1 MSTTESASKN
11 ASTPSQETHTS
22 NGSSA
27 KAPSAHIDAEDDDG
41 IPIDRGYAWVIVFAC
56 MACNMLCLGLQRA
69 YGILFV
75 EFLVL
80 FRMPVGLTT
89 LVMAIQ
95 SGFTS
100 VAALLTQTVVLSFL
114 SERQTMMIGGLCG
127 GLGMSLS
134 YFATSLYFLIFTQS
148 LLVGIA
154 KAMIMGPSFVIVNKY
169 FRKRRSLAMAVN
181 ILGGNFGSILMP
193 ILTNALLTE
202 YGVRGALL
210 VLGAV
215 YLNVVAAACL
225 LRPLHQYRRRGRNKA
240 KDDTVKPENPIP
252 LKQVGAL
259 QPALSK
265 DLRNRGQVTAG
276 TPLGISIPEI
286 TVVIENNLDLDD
298 NENNV
303 KDFQESDVTDSADT
317 INNSQGTV
325 EDTSKSFSSQNSQR
339 SEENKKKKSNCSKF
353 LDMFD
358 FKLFKKPPFLVILI
372 ACSLGQVPQN
382 LYGMYL
388 PALAV
393 DKGVDR
399 QRSALLVT
407 IFGGC
412 GLCAR
417 LAIGWFAD
425 LNIIKRYILVAILMT
440 LSCTAGLL
448 TPLYTGF
455 DELVL
460 FSVSYGV
467 VGIVFFSLFP
477 VVMVDLIGLNNLAK
491 GLGFAQLFQGILITV
506 AHPVIGHLRDVTG
519 NYHASYYVM
528 SACGLMCSAI
538 LMLTPLATRHEKRTL
553 HETQRNTERA
563 AAPQPLKG

>member
-154 KAMIMGPSFVIVNKY
+154 NAMIIGPSFVIVNKY
-169 FRKRRSLAMAVN
+169 FRKRRSLATAVN
-181 ILGGNFGSILMP
+181 TLGGNFGSMLMP
-193 ILTNALLTE
+193 ILTHALLTE

-215 YLNVVAAACL
+215 YLNVVAAASL
-225 LRPLHQYRRRGRNKA
+225 LRPLHQYRTRGRNKIKYDA
-240 KDDTVKPENPIP
+240 VKPEDQIP
-252 LKQVGAL
+252 LKQDGAL
-259 QPALSK
+259 QPAFSK

-276 TPLGISIPEI
+276 TPLCISTPDVTMIME
-286 TVVIENNLDLDD
+286 TDLDLDD
-298 NENNV
+298 DDNDAEE
-303 KDFQESDVTDSADT
+303 FQESDVTDSADK
-317 INNSQGTV
+317 INNSQGTA
-325 EDTSKSFSSQNSQR
+325 EQTGKWISTSSQNSRQH
-339 SEENKKKKSNCSKF
+339 KKKKSKCSKF

-358 FKLFKKPPFLVILI
+358 FKLFKKPPFLII
-372 ACSLGQVPQN
+372 MIGCSLGQVPQN
-382 LYGMYL
+382 LFGMYL

-393 DKGVDR
+393 DNGVDR
-399 QRSALLVT
+399 QRSAFLLT
-407 IFGGC
+407 TFGGC
-412 GLCAR
+412 GLFAR

-425 LNIIKRYILVAILMT
+425 LNIIKRYILMAILMT

-467 VGIVFFSLFP
+467 VGIVFFSLLP

-538 LMLTPLATRHEKRTL
+538 LLFVPLATRHEKRTL
-553 HETQRNTERA
+553 YKTHRDTENA
-563 AAPQPLKG
+563 AALKPLKG

>member
-1 MSTTESASKN
+1 MDLRMSTFESRDIGVVCFTGNATTLRSEMSTTESASKN

-148 LLVGIA
+148 LLVDA
-154 KAMIMGPSFVIVNKY
+154 
-169 FRKRRSLAMAVN
+169 
-181 ILGGNFGSILMP
+181 
-193 ILTNALLTE
+193 
-202 YGVRGALL
+202 
-210 VLGAV
+210 
-215 YLNVVAAACL
+215 
-225 LRPLHQYRRRGRNKA
+225 
-240 KDDTVKPENPIP
+240 VKPEDQIP
-252 LKQVGAL
+252 LKQDGAL
-259 QPALSK
+259 QPAFSK

-276 TPLGISIPEI
+276 TPLCISTPDVTMIME
-286 TVVIENNLDLDD
+286 TDLDLDD
-298 NENNV
+298 DDNDAEE
-303 KDFQESDVTDSADT
+303 FQESDVTDSADK
-317 INNSQGTV
+317 INNSQGTA
-325 EDTSKSFSSQNSQR
+325 EQTGKWISTSSQNSRQH
-339 SEENKKKKSNCSKF
+339 KKKKSKCSKF

-358 FKLFKKPPFLVILI
+358 FKLFKKPPFLII
-372 ACSLGQVPQN
+372 MIGCSLGQVPQN
-382 LYGMYL
+382 LFGMYL

-393 DKGVDR
+393 DNGVDR
-399 QRSALLVT
+399 QRSAFLLT
-407 IFGGC
+407 TFGGC
-412 GLCAR
+412 GLFAR

-425 LNIIKRYILVAILMT
+425 LNIIKRYILMAILMT

-467 VGIVFFSLFP
+467 VGIVFFSLLP

-538 LMLTPLATRHEKRTL
+538 LLFVPLATRHEKRTL
-553 HETQRNTERA
+553 YKTHRDTENA
-563 AAPQPLKG
+563 AALKPLKG